1 MSNPHHIDHDAVK
14 KAVASLLTALGCD
27 ITDDSISDTPKRVA
41 KAWVELLSGRPMIAS
56 DILTT
61 SFEAE
66 GYDQLILL
74 RDVPFYSMCEHH
86 LLPFHGTADVAY
98 IPKHGGRVVGLSKL
112 ARLVEMHAR
121 RLQLQERMTKGIA
134 SDLEQVLEAAG
145 VAVTVRAQHM
155 CMVARGVQKA
165 GAEMVT
171 SDVRGAFRTS
181 PEARAELLAL
191 SAKR

>member
-1 MSNPHHIDHDAVK
+1 MSNPNHINHDAVK
-14 KAVASLLTALGCD
+14 QAVASLLTALGCD
-27 ITDDSISDTPKRVA
+27 LADHSIADTPKRVA
-41 KAWVELLSGRPMIAS
+41 KAWVELLSGRPMLAGEILSTDFDS
-56 DILTT
+56 D
-61 SFEAE
+61 

-98 IPKHGGRVVGLSKL
+98 IPKQGGRVVGLSKL

-134 SDLEQVLEAAG
+134 SDLEEVLGAAG
-145 VAVTVRAQHM
+145 VAVTIRAQHM

-171 SDVRGAFRTS
+171 SDLRGVFRTL
-181 PEARAELLAL
+181 PEARAELFAL
-191 SAKR
+191 TSKR